1 MSYFFCL
8 LQHFKPVINSLFCWR
23 NIQNVTPPPKR
34 QPLRKGDNLGSKA
47 NGLRGPPRER
57 NRDIGQK
64 IKNWSSRE
72 ALPGRKGGGGYMLPV
87 WILKRLVLVFINV
100 CRLLSALPWLS
111 QFGRG
116 RLSLDCLQSA
126 FSLKI
131 RLVLISSSAIPN
143 HDVITGARGL
153 GFAWS
158 NLAKKTRDCSQ
169 SRSSLVAISFHVLLL
184 LFGPCRF
191 VRDATLCVYLK
202 FFGSLYTRA

>member
-64 IKNWSSRE
+64 IKIDPLER
-72 ALPGRKGGGGYMLPV
+72 PCRGGGGGGGSMSLV
-87 WILKRLVLVFINV
+87 GILKRLVLVFINV
-100 CRLLSALPWLS
+100 CRLLSALRSLL

-116 RLSLDCLQSA
+116 RLSL
-126 FSLKI
+126 
-131 RLVLISSSAIPN
+131 V
-143 HDVITGARGL
+143 V
-153 GFAWS
+153 
-158 NLAKKTRDCSQ
+158 
-169 SRSSLVAISFHVLLL
+169 ISFYALSL
-184 LFGPCRF
+184 LFGPCRLSEF
-191 VRDATLCVYLK
+191 TLA
-202 FFGSLYTRA
+202 RPP

>member
-1 MSYFFCL
+1 MLLWLAFIISITKIRNVIQTLLNIVTLMSL
-8 LQHFKPVINSLFCWR
+8 MHFAI
-23 NIQNVTPPPKR
+23 
-34 QPLRKGDNLGSKA
+34 
-47 NGLRGPPRER
+47 E
-57 NRDIGQK
+57 
-64 IKNWSSRE
+64 E
-72 ALPGRKGGGGYMLPV
+72 ALPGGGGGGPMSPV

-169 SRSSLVAISFHVLLL
+169 SRSSLVAISFHALSL
-184 LFGPCRF
+184 LFGPCRLSEF
-191 VRDATLCVYLK
+191 TLAGPLFLVRDATPSVYLK
-202 FFGSLYTRA
+202 LFGSLYTRA